1 MLLRHVAATVVTPL
15 SHLSL
20 INLLLICCMDY
31 TRHDV
36 RRGDNESGGECV
48 CVGKHKQWGGLRGD
62 MLMTQST
69 ISVNNFR
76 YLYAAA

>member
-1 MLLRHVAATVVTPL
+1 
-15 SHLSL
+15 
-20 INLLLICCMDY
+20 MDY

-76 YLYAAA
+76 YLCAAA